1 MIIVVENTNL
11 KISRSLV
18 TRPKLKRP
26 KRSAHIVGVLVDAM
40 VDAAV
45 DTVANAKATTIS
57 GATIRGMGIDIFME
71 VVFKRG

>member
-18 TRPKLKRP
+18 TRPKLRRP
-26 KRSAHIVGVLVDAM
+26 RSSAHLIGVVVGAM
-40 VDAAV
+40 VGAAV
-45 DTVANAKATTIS
+45 DAVADAKVNTIN